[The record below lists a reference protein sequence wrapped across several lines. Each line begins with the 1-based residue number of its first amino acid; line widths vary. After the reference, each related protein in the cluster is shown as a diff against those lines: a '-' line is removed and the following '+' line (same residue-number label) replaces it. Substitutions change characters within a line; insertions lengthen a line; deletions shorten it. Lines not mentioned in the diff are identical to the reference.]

1 MLKQNNRFDWTH
13 TYYKGEKYE
22 ELGEKIFKYS
32 VVDLVDCPY
41 EPGTGTKCTKAVI
54 DYFLYRYDN
63 SDNYF
68 TYNESLLKDYI
79 DKVLPLKFG
88 FSVGK
93 IRLPYVDQQVEADD
107 TLAQDY
113 TSYKGLKDKFKFNI
127 LTDYIKT
134 IRANISIRRT
144 SNIVPSHQYI
154 PRGKFMIATGTNRKK
169 VGAMGILEDGLV
181 YVMGLVGPEYKLY
194 YLLPF
199 RLVIM

>member
-1 MLKQNNRFDWTH
+1 M
-13 TYYKGEKYE
+13 
-22 ELGEKIFKYS
+22 
-32 VVDLVDCPY
+32 VDLVDCPY

-144 SNIVPSHQYI
+144 SNIVPSYQYL
-154 PRGKFMIATGTNRKK
+154 PSGKFMIATGTNVKK
-169 VGAMGILEDGLV
+169 VGAMGILENGLV
-181 YVMGLVGPEYKLY
+181 YVMGLVGPKYKFY

-199 RLVIM
+199 RPVIM

>member
-1 MLKQNNRFDWTH
+1 MV
-13 TYYKGEKYE
+13 E
-22 ELGEKIFKYS
+22 
-32 VVDLVDCPY
+32 LVDCPY
-41 EPGTGTKCTKAVI
+41 EPDAGTKCTKAVI

-63 SDNYF
+63 SDDVFRYHQ
-68 TYNESLLKDYI
+68 SLLKDYI

-93 IRLPYVDQQVEADD
+93 IIPYVDQQVEADD
-107 TLAQDY
+107 TLAKDY

-154 PRGKFMIATGTNRKK
+154 PSGKFMIATGTNRKK

-181 YVMGLVGPEYKLY
+181 YVMGLVGPAYKLY

-199 RLVIM
+199 RPVIM

>member
-1 MLKQNNRFDWTH
+1 M
-13 TYYKGEKYE
+13 
-22 ELGEKIFKYS
+22 
-32 VVDLVDCPY
+32 VDLVDCPY

-88 FSVGK
+88 FSAGK
-93 IRLPYVDQQVEADD
+93 IRLPYVDQQVEADEI
-107 TLAQDY
+107 LAQDY
-113 TSYKGLKDKFKFNI
+113 SNYKGLKDEFKFNI
-127 LTDYIKT
+127 LTDYLKT

-144 SNIVPSHQYI
+144 SNIVSEYEYKPN
-154 PRGKFMIATGTNRKK
+154 GKLMIATGTNSKN

-181 YVMGLVGPEYKLY
+181 YVMGLVGPQYKFY

-199 RLVIM
+199 RPVIM

>member
-79 DKVLPLKFG
+79 DKILPLKFG

-107 TLAQDY
+107 TLAHDY
-113 TSYKGLKDKFKFNI
+113 ISYKGLKDKFKFNI

-154 PRGKFMIATGTNRKK
+154 PSGKFMIATGTNRKK

-181 YVMGLVGPEYKLY
+181 YVMGLVGPVYKFY

-199 RLVIM
+199 RPVIM

>member
-13 TYYKGEKYE
+13 TYYKGEKYV

-63 SDNYF
+63 SESYF

-93 IRLPYVDQQVEADD
+93 IRLPYVDNQVEADNI
-107 TLAQDY
+107 LAQDY
-113 TSYKGLKDKFKFNI
+113 TNYKGLKDKFQFNI
-127 LTDYIKT
+127 LTDYMKT
-134 IRANISIRRT
+134 IRENFSIRRT
-144 SNIVPSHQYI
+144 SNIVSTNLYEP
-154 PRGKFMIATGTNRKK
+154 KNKKMIATGTNAKL
-169 VGAMGILEDGLV
+169 VGAIGILEDGLI
-181 YVMGLVGPEYKLY
+181 YVMGLVGPSYNFY
-194 YLLPF
+194 YVLPF
-199 RLVIM
+199 RLTVM

>member
-1 MLKQNNRFDWTH
+1 M
-13 TYYKGEKYE
+13 
-22 ELGEKIFKYS
+22 
-32 VVDLVDCPY
+32 VDLVDCPY

-63 SDNYF
+63 SDKNF

-93 IRLPYVDQQVEADD
+93 IRLPYVDHQLEADNI
-107 TLAQDY
+107 LAQDY
-113 TSYKGLKDKFKFNI
+113 TNYKGLKDKFKFNI
-127 LTDYIKT
+127 LTDYLKT
-134 IRANISIRRT
+134 IQVNISIRKT
-144 SNIVPSHQYI
+144 SKIVAENSYT
-154 PRGKFMIATGTNRKK
+154 PRGKLMIATGTN
-169 VGAMGILEDGLV
+169 VNNTGAIGILEDGLI
-181 YVMGLVGPEYKLY
+181 YVMGLVGPDYIFY